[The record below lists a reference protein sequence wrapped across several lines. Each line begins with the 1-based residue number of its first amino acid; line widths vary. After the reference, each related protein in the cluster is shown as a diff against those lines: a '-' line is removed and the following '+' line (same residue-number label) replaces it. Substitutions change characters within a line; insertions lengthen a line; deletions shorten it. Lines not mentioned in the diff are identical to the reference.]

1 MEQSSNK
8 VRGAYV
14 ELTNNGT
21 VLTFYYDTLCDTRE
35 GETCVLGCYKN
46 PGIPFW
52 SDNKDLELVIFDA
65 SFKDYF
71 STRTDGWFYRCIN
84 LKEIQGLENLNTDK
98 VEKMYSMF
106 NGCASLRSLDLS
118 HFKTARVRDM
128 HSMFSGC
135 SSLVTLNVSSFNTTN
150 VSDMLSMFSG
160 CSSLVTLNVSSF
172 NTDGVTDM
180 NSMFSDCSSLVSL
193 DLSSFNT
200 TSVTDMDSM
209 FSDCSSL
216 VSLDISNFDTSN
228 VEKMSEMFINCSAL
242 TTIYCNYEWQLK
254 GARSMFSDCVKL
266 KGAVPYNMM
275 KDGGDMAN
283 PETGYFT
290 YKTEETES
298 SAETTQ
304 VPVGGVSTAPQQES
318 ALEGCSWF
326 TLQGTPLE
334 GRFEDLPAGMY
345 IVKKN

>member
-1 MEQSSNK
+1 MEQSSNQL
-8 VRGAYV
+8 REAYV
-14 ELTNNGT
+14 EFTNNGT
-21 VLTFYYDTLCDTRE
+21 VVTFYYDTLRDTRE
-35 GETCVLGCYKN
+35 GETSETFIKCGGGYTEVCK
-46 PGIPFW
+46 
-52 SDNKDLELVIFDA
+52 DNRSIELVVFDA
-65 SFKDYF
+65 SFKEYSPW
-71 STRTDGWFYRCIN
+71 STSFMFCGCTN
-84 LKEIQGLENLNTDK
+84 LKAIQGLENLNTDK

-118 HFKTARVRDM
+118 HFKTARVREM
-128 HSMFSGC
+128 QYMFSGC
-135 SSLVTLNVSSFNTTN
+135 RSLTSLNLSSFNTARVTN
-150 VSDMLSMFSG
+150 MQ
-160 CSSLVTLNVSSF
+160 
-172 NTDGVTDM
+172 
-180 NSMFSDCSSLVSL
+180 SMFSDCSSLVTL
-193 DLSSFNT
+193 DLTSFNT
-200 TSVTDMDSM
+200 SSVKRMDEL
-209 FSDCSSL
+209 F
-216 VSLDISNFDTSN
+216 F
-228 VEKMSEMFINCSAL
+228 NCSAL
-242 TTIYCNYEWQLK
+242 TTIYSNFEWQCES
-254 GARSMFSDCVKL
+254 ADDMFSDCVKL

-304 VPVGGVSTAPQQES
+304 VPVGGISTAPQQES

>member
-1 MEQSSNK
+1 MQ
-8 VRGAYV
+8 Y
-14 ELTNNGT
+14 
-21 VLTFYYDTLCDTRE
+21 
-35 GETCVLGCYKN
+35 
-46 PGIPFW
+46 
-52 SDNKDLELVIFDA
+52 
-65 SFKDYF
+65 
-71 STRTDGWFYRCIN
+71 
-84 LKEIQGLENLNTDK
+84 
-98 VEKMYSMF
+98 
-106 NGCASLRSLDLS
+106 
-118 HFKTARVRDM
+118 
-128 HSMFSGC
+128 MFSGC
-135 SSLVTLNVSSFNTTN
+135 RSLTSLNLSSFNTARVTN
-150 VSDMLSMFSG
+150 MQ
-160 CSSLVTLNVSSF
+160 
-172 NTDGVTDM
+172 
-180 NSMFSDCSSLVSL
+180 SMFSDCSSLVTL

-200 TSVTDMDSM
+200 
-209 FSDCSSL
+209 
-216 VSLDISNFDTSN
+216 SN
-228 VEKMSEMFINCSAL
+228 VQTMSEMFFNCSAL

-304 VPVGGVSTAPQQES
+304 VPVGGISTAAQQES

>member
-14 ELTNNGT
+14 EFTNNGT
-21 VLTFYYDTLCDTRE
+21 VVTFYYDTLSNTRE
-35 GETCVLGCYKN
+35 GETCPLGCYK
-46 PGIPFW
+46 GINIPYW

-71 STRTDGWFYRCIN
+71 STRTDRWFYRCIN

-98 VEKMYSMF
+98 VENMSSMF
-106 NGCASLRSLDLS
+106 DGCASLRSLDLS

-150 VSDMLSMFSG
+150 VTDMLSMFSG

-172 NTDGVTDM
+172 NTVRVTDM
-180 NSMFSDCSSLVSL
+180 DFMFSDCSSLVSLDLSSFNITSVTDMHSMFSDCSSLVSL
-193 DLSSFNT
+193 DLSSF
-200 TSVTDMDSM
+200 
-209 FSDCSSL
+209 
-216 VSLDISNFDTSN
+216 DTSN
-228 VEKMSEMFINCSAL
+228 VENMSEMFINCSAL
-242 TTIYCNYEWQLK
+242 TTIYSNFEWQCES
-254 GARSMFSDCVKL
+254 ADSMFADCIKL
-266 KGAVPYNMM
+266 KGAVLYNMM

-290 YKTEETES
+290 YKTEETENS
-298 SAETTQ
+298 TETAQVSA
-304 VPVGGVSTAPQQES
+304 GCISTAPQQES

-326 TLQGTPLE
+326 TLQGAPLE
-334 GRFEDLPAGMY
+334 GRFDDLPAGMY
-345 IVKKN
+345 IVKKS

>member
-1 MEQSSNK
+1 MS
-8 VRGAYV
+8 
-14 ELTNNGT
+14 
-21 VLTFYYDTLCDTRE
+21 
-35 GETCVLGCYKN
+35 
-46 PGIPFW
+46 
-52 SDNKDLELVIFDA
+52 
-65 SFKDYF
+65 
-71 STRTDGWFYRCIN
+71 
-84 LKEIQGLENLNTDK
+84 
-98 VEKMYSMF
+98 SMF

-118 HFKTARVRDM
+118 HF
-128 HSMFSGC
+128 
-135 SSLVTLNVSSFNTTN
+135 
-150 VSDMLSMFSG
+150 
-160 CSSLVTLNVSSF
+160 

-180 NSMFSDCSSLVSL
+180 HSMFSDCSSLVSL

-254 GARSMFSDCVKL
+254 GARSMFADCIKL

-298 SAETTQ
+298 TAETTP
-304 VPVGGVSTAPQQES
+304 VPASGISTAPQQES